1 MSDKTYLL
9 FKRVLMRVLKEYD
22 IMYTNKECHSKVIKR
37 TTTKN
42 IHEIFAFLD
51 RNFRDWAHYQGGYVR
66 YYKAQLELAYILWK
80 VCDDNNVLKD
90 STLDNNAL
98 KDSILDYIRD
108 FLRYI
113 VTYEDVYEYGEEDDE
128 DSMYI
133 RESGWYLMVEEK
145 TF

>member
-9 FKRVLMRVLKEYD
+9 FKRILMRVLKEYD
-22 IMYTNKECHSKVIKR
+22 IMYTNKECHSKVIKKI
-37 TTTKN
+37 TPKN
-42 IHEIFAFLD
+42 LYEIFAFLD

-80 VCDDNNVLKD
+80 VCDDNND
-90 STLDNNAL
+90 L

-128 DSMYI
+128 DSMHI